1 MIETVR
7 SASETNGLVSEM
19 RQMVQAGQP
28 APVVDDPEQLERTV
42 SAKVATLLMVM
53 LVAIIFATSAGPDV
67 GPSLAKVIQAHSLGV
82 FEISSLGSVVQ
93 SSLYDA

>member
-1 MIETVR
+1 MTQTVR
-7 SASETNGLVSEM
+7 AASHADGLVSEM

-53 LVAIIFATSAGPDV
+53 LVAIIFMTSMVPDV
-67 GPSLAKVIQAHSLGV
+67 GPSLAKVIQAHL
-82 FEISSLGSVVQ
+82 
-93 SSLYDA
+93 

>member
-1 MIETVR
+1 MTQTLR
-7 SASETNGLVSEM
+7 DASNTSGLVSEM

-53 LVAIIFATSAGPDV
+53 LVAIIFATSAVPDV
-67 GPSLAKVIQAHSLGV
+67 GPSLAKVIQAHL
-82 FEISSLGSVVQ
+82 
-93 SSLYDA
+93 